1 MLYKVINIQEADYG
15 CEELPDGEE
24 VTSLVAAGFQGRN
37 PTKNCWL
44 KGLTLENMLI
54 LTSITG

>member
-24 VTSLVAAGFQGRN
+24 VKAAGFQGRN